1 MNWTPSEDDIEW
13 TKNILD
19 SLEMNQDWMEGEM
32 AFRRTGEN
40 TLTLLTRTERAE
52 SAVDRVKQV
61 LDILEWEV
69 ADEDAKIIPDDPMAA
84 AEAMQREAESWA
96 CPDCDDVRVVDMPLE
111 VAMWDIKGETQY
123 VDEEGASQ
131 THDRWVVG
139 VGCGCGSEV
148 YLSPDDYYLVAG
160 DINFYTWH
168 VHVDDALY
176 CLRVM
181 PPEQIVDCVD
191 SGIMEQI
198 SAFHLGT
205 TFQGNTVPPHMRGTF
220 CLMVEADPAGEE
232 E

>member
-1 MNWTPSEDDIEW
+1 MNWTPTEDDIEW

-61 LDILEWEV
+61 LDILEWQV
-69 ADEDAKIIPDDPMAA
+69 TDEDAKIIPDDPMAA

-96 CPDCDDVRVVDMPLE
+96 CPDCNDVRVVDMPLE

-139 VGCGCGSEV
+139 IECECGSEV

-168 VHVDDALY
+168 VHIDDTLH

-181 PPEQIVDCVD
+181 PPEQIVECID

-198 SAFHLGT
+198 TAFHLGT
-205 TFQGNTVPPHMRGTF
+205 TFQGKTVPPHMRGTF
-220 CLMVEADPAGEE
+220 CLMVEVTSAGEE

>member
-1 MNWTPSEDDIEW
+1 MNWEPEKEDIEW

-19 SLEMNQDWMEGEM
+19 SIEMNQDWMEGEM

-52 SAVDRVKQV
+52 SAVERVKKV
-61 LDILEWEV
+61 LDILEWELAV
-69 ADEDAKIIPDDPMAA
+69 DDAKIIPDDPMAA
-84 AEAMQREAESWA
+84 AEAMQKEAEGWA
-96 CPDCDDVRVVDMPLE
+96 CPECNNVRVVDMNLE
-111 VAMWDIKGETQY
+111 QGMWGVKGETQY
-123 VDEEGASQ
+123 VNEDGESQ
-131 THDRWVVG
+131 SHERWVVG
-139 VGCGCGSEV
+139 IACDCGATV

-168 VHVDDALY
+168 MYDDDALH

-181 PPEQIVDCVD
+181 PPEQIVECID

-220 CLMVEADPAGEE
+220 CLMVDASPAGEE